1 MSSGLSTRLCR
12 ARSRARPRVSA
23 LHCEAGRRPMQQRPR
38 SSLSSPRTRRAGE
51 SRLPSF
57 QSCSDTAP
65 SLIGRLAQSATAA
78 MNVRASSHPRCCL
91 MNPMLLSM
99 AGAGVGTRAVPSG
112 AAPKNGGEW
121 CASRRDSVGQS
132 ETESSGS
139 ASVSAQHCLPFLG
152 LSLGYARMFTG
163 CTVAANAA
171 HYRRTQLLN
180 YREHRPR
187 TQVRTGS
194 ARRF

>member
-1 MSSGLSTRLCR
+1 MSTGLSTRLCR

-23 LHCEAGRRPMQQRPR
+23 LHCEAGRRPIQQRPR

-65 SLIGRLAQSATAA
+65 SLIGL
-78 MNVRASSHPRCCL
+78 
-91 MNPMLLSM
+91 
-99 AGAGVGTRAVPSG
+99 VGTIGNGSDECASFLPSPLLFNEPDAAFYGRSGGRHEGGDARCRAE
-112 AAPKNGGEW
+112 AWGEW

-139 ASVSAQHCLPFLG
+139 VSVSAQHCLPFLG
-152 LSLGYARMFTG
+152 LPLGYARMFTG

-180 YREHRPR
+180 YRGHRPR